1 MGNLWSL
8 LFIAAA
14 AACHAVMWWW
24 NFLPSDPRDS
34 YDGSFWGKDS
44 WVRKYTTSSFEH
56 VVFDLAPDTW
66 YYRLFKISHK
76 ERWPGSATIFVW
88 LTDGFHLMQF
98 FMIWCIIGAILTF
111 RGLDGLG
118 PWYWWII
125 LAGLYRAVWSGTF
138 TLFFSIILKRK

>member
-8 LFIAAA
+8 LFLAAG
-14 AACHAVMWWW
+14 AACWAVMCSRTFHPDDQWI
-24 NFLPSDPRDS
+24 SDI
-34 YDGSFWGKDS
+34 SFWGKDS
-44 WVRKYTTSSFEH
+44 WRLKYKFSPLDFILMEP
-56 VVFDLAPDTW
+56 APKTW
-66 YYRLFKISHK
+66 YYRIFDIAYK
-76 ERWPGSATIFVW
+76 ERFPGSATIFVW

-98 FMIWCIIGAILTF
+98 FMIWCIVGAVLTF

-125 LAGLYRAVWSGTF
+125 LAAVYRATWSGVF